1 MESGKSGVKTFHAV
15 RDYVTIT
22 FGLIIYLLAYFG
34 FIYSH
39 EITSGG
45 LAGIAS
51 VISWAFDVPF
61 SLPYNLINLTL
72 LGIALRVLG
81 WRFSVKTIY
90 SVILLGI
97 GTTLI
102 ERYILPLMRD
112 SLPLQDQPAMAMV
125 LGSIL
130 IGLSLAMVFSANGS
144 TGGTDI
150 VAAIV
155 NKYKPISIGRSLMY
169 IDAVTVT
176 ASWFVFED
184 PDKLVF
190 SMVQILVTNF
200 SLDYFLDG
208 TKQSVQFLIMTRY
221 PEEMAK
227 KILNDV
233 KRGVTFI
240 KGQGAYSGQDIQIL
254 MVVARKSMANDVLR
268 AIKEVDP
275 KAFTT
280 KTNTNNVYGEGFDAI
295 KVSEK
300 RSKVKKV

>member
-72 LGIALRVLG
+72 LGIALKVLG

-97 GTTLI
+97 STTLI

-130 IGLSLAMVFSANGS
+130 IGLSLSMVFSSNGS